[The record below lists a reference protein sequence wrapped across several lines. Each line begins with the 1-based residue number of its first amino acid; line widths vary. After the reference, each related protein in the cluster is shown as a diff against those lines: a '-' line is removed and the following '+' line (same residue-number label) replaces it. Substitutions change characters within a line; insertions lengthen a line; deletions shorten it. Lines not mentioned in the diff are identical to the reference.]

1 MIKVTIYQSSEGEI
15 LGFAIQGHA
24 GYAESGSDIVC
35 AAVSV
40 LAQNTVNSI
49 EQFTQDGF
57 SADVDEEEGGLY
69 LKMEP
74 GYSKESKLLLDSM
87 VLGLTDIQRSYGK
100 SYIRIAFKEV

>member
-69 LKMEP
+69 LNMEP
-74 GYSKESKLLLDSM
+74 GYSKESKLLLDSLI
-87 VLGLTDIQRSYGK
+87 LGLQGIEEEYMDYLDVI
-100 SYIRIAFKEV
+100 FEEV

>member
-1 MIKVTIYQSSEGEI
+1 MIKVTIYQSSEGKI
-15 LGFAIQGHA
+15 SGFAVQGHA

-49 EQFTQDGF
+49 EEFTEDGF
-57 SADVDEEEGGLY
+57 SVDVDEKEGGLY

-74 GYSKESKLLLDSM
+74 GYSGKSKLLLDSLI
-87 VLGLTDIQRSYGK
+87 LGLQGIEEEYMDYLDVI
-100 SYIRIAFKEV
+100 FEEV

>member
-15 LGFAIQGHA
+15 SGFAIQGHA

-69 LKMEP
+69 HIKW
-74 GYSKESKLLLDSM
+74 
-87 VLGLTDIQRSYGK
+87 
-100 SYIRIAFKEV
+100 YIRMNLVFNMCFLCIRD

>member
-57 SADVDEEEGGLY
+57 SADVDEEE
-69 LKMEP
+69 
-74 GYSKESKLLLDSM
+74 KEDCISRWSRDTPKNQNCFWIPLSS
-87 VLGLTDIQRSYGK
+87 VYRG
-100 SYIRIAFKEV
+100 

>member
-15 LGFAIQGHA
+15 SGFSIQGHA

-40 LAQNTVNSI
+40 LTQNTVNSI

-74 GYSKESKLLLDSM
+74 GYSKESKLLLDSLI
-87 VLGLTDIQRSYGK
+87 LGLQGIEEEYMDYLDVI
-100 SYIRIAFKEV
+100 FEEV